1 MINKHPLNPFAL
13 ECGIKKES
21 AAEIVAAHRNGKMTS
36 ISALSTILKCLDA
49 EDKLTSQLME
59 TMHVELDYIA
69 AKLGVDRTCAVLLS
83 VILERSCGMENCHID
98 DICSAVG
105 CNSIEFLSMKCS
117 LEKMLKLRMIKVPK
131 MCGNGSFIVSD
142 NLMHAIE
149 SDSVYIPQKIEGLD
163 TDEFFA
169 LVHDEIYNVVTDV
182 SKISNALDNIWELI
196 NLNQHLHFCRQCN
209 QFHDML
215 ISHYELLT
223 FFYICQRYANFSE
236 DIIEIERLEK
246 FCKGNE
252 GNAFLR
258 RISREKCTFQNIG
271 YYEFATQ
278 DGMKDTSAITLTEM
292 ARAEFMEGIEFV
304 KIESDVN
311 PDIFIS
317 TSIKAKPLFYN
328 PVEGELVERLHGL
341 LDDGMF
347 KGIQDR
353 LEDKGMRKGFCYI
366 FYGAPGT
373 GKTASVYELARRS
386 GRDIFSVDVS
396 QIKSKWVGGSEKA
409 IKGVFDRYRKMC
421 SKREKAPILL
431 FNEADAIFSR
441 RKDNPDSSVDKMNN
455 SIQNIILQGMEDLDG
470 ILIATTNLEG
480 SLDPAF
486 ERRFLY
492 KIKFDLPS
500 VDSRSKM
507 WKSMIPELADDDCTT
522 LAKEFQFSG
531 GQIENIARKNAVEYI
546 LYGTSPTID
555 TIRGF
560 CGQELM
566 AGKHKRGRIG
576 F

>member
-1 MINKHPLNPFAL
+1 MTNKHSFNPFAL
-13 ECGIKKES
+13 DCGIKKES
-21 AAEIVAAHRNGKMTS
+21 AADIVAAHRNGNMTL

-49 EDKLTSQLME
+49 EDKMSSQLME
-59 TMHVELDYIA
+59 TMNIELDYIT
-69 AKLGVDRTCAVLLS
+69 AKLGIDRTCAALLS
-83 VILERSCGMENCHID
+83 IILERSCGMNDCHID
-98 DICSAVG
+98 DICSVVG

-131 MCGNGSFIVSD
+131 MCGNGSFVVSD
-142 NLMHAIE
+142 TLMRAIE
-149 SDSVYIPQKIEGLD
+149 SDSVYTPDKIEGLD
-163 TDEFFA
+163 TEEFFA
-169 LVHDEIYNVVTDV
+169 LVNEEIYNVVADV
-182 SKISNALDNIWELI
+182 SNVSNAVENIWELI
-196 NLNQHLHFCRQCN
+196 DLNQHLHFCRQCN
-209 QFHDML
+209 KFHDMT
-215 ISHYELLT
+215 ISQYELLA
-223 FFYICQRYANFSE
+223 FFYMCYRYANFSE
-236 DIIEIERLEK
+236 DVIEIERLEK
-246 FCKGNE
+246 FCKGTV
-252 GNAFLR
+252 GNTFLR
-258 RISREKCTFQNIG
+258 RISREKSMFQNLG

-278 DGMKDTSAITLTEM
+278 DGMKDTSAITLTEL
-292 ARAEFMEGIEFV
+292 AREEFMEGIEFV

-311 PDIFIS
+311 SDILNA

-328 PVEGELVERLHGL
+328 PMEGELVERLHGL
-341 LDDGMF
+341 FDDGMF
-347 KGIQDR
+347 KGIQSR
-353 LEDKGMRKGFCYI
+353 LENKGMRKGFCCI

-396 QIKSKWVGGSEKA
+396 RIKSKWVGGSEKA

-431 FNEADAIFSR
+431 FNEADAILSI

-492 KIKFDLPS
+492 KIKFELPS

-507 WKSMIPELADDDCTT
+507 WKSMIPELTDDDCTM

-531 GQIENIARKNAVEYI
+531 GQIENIARKYEVEYI
-546 LYGTSPTID
+546 LYGTSATIES
-555 TIRGF
+555 IRSF
-560 CGQELM
+560 CGQEM
-566 AGKHKRGRIG
+566 IAGKHKRGRIG